1 MPVKSSNSSVLAWP
15 SAQQVLAAA
24 RSYAKTV
31 LDSDPRVLRVGLI
44 GSYARGNQGPGS
56 DADLLIELDS
66 SDEPSYRRALGL
78 PPPRLPVPVDLLVLT
93 RAEIA
98 DQAQQSPRWAR
109 EVLGVAVWLV
119 ERESDRPST

>member
-1 MPVKSSNSSVLAWP
+1 VE
-15 SAQQVLAAA
+15 QVLAAA

-44 GSYARGNQGPGS
+44 GSYARGNHGPGS

-78 PPPRLPVPVDLLVLT
+78 PPPKLPVPVDLLVLT

-98 DQAQQSPRWAR
+98 DQAQHSPRWSR
-109 EVLGVAVWLV
+109 EVLGAAVWLG
-119 ERESDRPST
+119 ERGSDRSST